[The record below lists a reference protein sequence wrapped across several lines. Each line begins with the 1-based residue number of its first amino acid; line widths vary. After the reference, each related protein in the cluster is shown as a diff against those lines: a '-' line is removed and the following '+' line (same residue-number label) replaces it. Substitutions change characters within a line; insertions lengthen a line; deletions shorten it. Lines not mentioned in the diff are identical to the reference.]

1 VNIRRVEETD
11 FRRCD
16 IRIFTEFRNNNAGFV
31 KKLAKD
37 DIVVFISKQRNQM
50 LFIHGFTEFFA
61 ADGSSIREAL
71 QSIRH
76 RIVGGA
82 WNPLMLKN
90 YAEEAG
96 LQIEGLSRFEDHF
109 KHLVE
114 NDNGKQG
121 RSRGK

>member
-1 VNIRRVEETD
+1 MNIRRIEETD

-16 IRIFTEFRNNNAGFV
+16 IRIFAEFRNNNTSFV

-50 LFIHGFTEFFA
+50 LFIHGVTEFFA

-76 RIVGGA
+76 RILGGA
-82 WNPLMLKN
+82 WSPLMLKN

-109 KHLVE
+109 KNLVA

>member
-1 VNIRRVEETD
+1 MNIRRIEETD

-16 IRIFTEFRNNNAGFV
+16 IRIFSEFQDSNAAFA
-31 KKLAKD
+31 KKLAEN
-37 DIVVFISKQRNQM
+37 DIVVFLSKKRDQM
-50 LFIHGFTEFFA
+50 LFIHGFTYFNGGA
-61 ADGSSIREAL
+61 ARPEAMAL

-76 RIVGGA
+76 RIVSGT

-109 KHLVE
+109 KNLVA